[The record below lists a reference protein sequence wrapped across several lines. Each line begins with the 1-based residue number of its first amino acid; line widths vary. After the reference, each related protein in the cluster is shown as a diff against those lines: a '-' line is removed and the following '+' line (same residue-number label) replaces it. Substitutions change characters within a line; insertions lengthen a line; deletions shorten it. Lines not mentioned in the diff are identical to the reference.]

1 MIKRLRRINPRK
13 IFITI
18 IVACVLVLGGLIIT
32 GSMLD
37 NSDPITSGQ
46 YMVSNDPIPI
56 PEVKPEDEGPNSHD
70 SNMKE
75 LEELVTSTIE
85 KGKEV
90 ISGIASELNTDEET
104 KDKAKKVVGGGGIGI
119 GTLIGAYLVY
129 KWIFG

>member
-1 MIKRLRRINPRK
+1 MKFSSKSKK
-13 IFITI
+13 IA
-18 IVACVLVLGGLIIT
+18 IVGMVAIALILGGMIIT

-70 SNMKE
+70 SKMKE

-90 ISGIASELNTDEET
+90 ISGIASEINVDEKT
-104 KDKAKKVVGGGGIGI
+104 KGKAKKVVGGGIGI
-119 GTLIGAYLVY
+119 GTLVGAYVVY